1 MGGPLGATRAKRAGQ
16 RSRSVHEDW
25 LAWIPAEMDQLFD
38 VTRHEMESSNI
49 ILSVSLD
56 DALALCK
63 RGEYVTARDRVMV
76 VKGLF
81 DRLAV
86 RLNGVVQAIKDHGFH
101 FGTLPNVTPLV
112 PSNFRGSL
120 AQRIAL
126 KDSLLARVLFR
137 ERTRFFHKLDAL
149 GDIVDGLQRQAA
161 AILAEISAVAPEVSA
176 RDWQDLEVIGYDL
189 NTCMGETTIIL
200 KSFFCALPPEELDL
214 FGSKLG
220 SSTPLPLDAHPG
232 AASFSDSE

>member
-1 MGGPLGATRAKRAGQ
+1 
-16 RSRSVHEDW
+16 
-25 LAWIPAEMDQLFD
+25 MDQLFGS
-38 VTRHEMESSNI
+38 TRHEMESSNF

-63 RGEYVTARDRVMV
+63 RREFVTARDRVEV
-76 VKGLF
+76 VKSLF

-86 RLNGVVQAIKDHGFH
+86 RLNGVIQAIKDHGFH
-101 FGTLPNVTPLV
+101 FGTLPNVTPLS

-126 KDSLLARVLFR
+126 KDSLLAKVLFR

-149 GDIVDGLQRQAA
+149 GDIVDALQRQAA
-161 AILAEISAVAPEVSA
+161 AILAEISGEAPEVSE
-176 RDWQDLEVIGYDL
+176 RDWLELEVIGYDL
-189 NTCMGETTIIL
+189 NTCMQETTIVL
-200 KSFFCALPPEELDL
+200 KSFFCALPAEELEV

-220 SSTPLPLDAHPG
+220 NSTSLPLDAQPG

>member
-1 MGGPLGATRAKRAGQ
+1 MGVSRAKRAGH

-25 LAWIPAEMDQLFD
+25 LAWIPAEMDQLFGD
-38 VTRHEMESSNI
+38 TRHEMESSNL

-63 RGEYVTARDRVMV
+63 RGEFVTARDRVEV

-86 RLNGVVQAIKDHGFH
+86 RLNGVVHAIKGHGFH
-101 FGTLPNVTPLV
+101 FGTLPNVTPLS

-126 KDSLLARVLFR
+126 KDNVLAKVLFR

-149 GDIVDGLQRQAA
+149 GDIVAGLQRQAA
-161 AILAEISAVAPEVSA
+161 SILAEISAEAPEVSE
-176 RDWQDLEVIGYDL
+176 RDWQELEVIGYDL
-189 NTCMGETTIIL
+189 NTCMGETTIVL
-200 KSFFCALPPEELDL
+200 KSFFCALPAEELEV

-220 SSTPLPLDAHPG
+220 SFAPLPLDAQPG
-232 AASFSDSE
+232 AASFSGSE

>member
-1 MGGPLGATRAKRAGQ
+1 
-16 RSRSVHEDW
+16 
-25 LAWIPAEMDQLFD
+25 MDQLFGD
-38 VTRHEMESSNI
+38 TRHDMESSNF

-63 RGEYVTARDRVMV
+63 RGDYTTARDRVEV

-86 RLNGVVQAIKDHGFH
+86 RVNSVVQAIKDHGFH
-101 FGTLPNVTPLV
+101 FGTLPNVTALS

-126 KDSLLARVLFR
+126 KDSVLARVVFR

-161 AILAEISAVAPEVSA
+161 AILAEISAEAPEVSE
-176 RDWQDLEVIGYDL
+176 RDWQELEVIGYDL
-189 NTCMGETTIIL
+189 NTCMGETTIVL
-200 KSFFCALPPEELDL
+200 KSFFCALPSEELDS

-220 SSTPLPLDAHPG
+220 SSASLPLDAQPG
-232 AASFSDSE
+232 AASFSDRE

>member
-1 MGGPLGATRAKRAGQ
+1 LGITRAKRAGQ
-16 RSRSVHEDW
+16 RSRTVHEDW
-25 LAWIPAEMDQLFD
+25 LAWIPAEMDELFG
-38 VTRHEMESSNI
+38 VTRHEMESSNF

-56 DALALCK
+56 EALALCK
-63 RGEYVTARDRVMV
+63 RREFVTARDRVKV
-76 VKGLF
+76 VKSLF

-101 FGTLPNVTPLV
+101 FGTLPNVTPLSS
-112 PSNFRGSL
+112 SNFRGSL

-149 GDIVDGLQRQAA
+149 GDIVEGLQKQADS
-161 AILAEISAVAPEVSA
+161 ILAEISAEAPEVSE
-176 RDWQDLEVIGYDL
+176 RDWLELEVIGYDL
-189 NTCMGETTIIL
+189 NTCMGETTIVL
-200 KSFFCALPPEELDL
+200 KSFFCALPPEELEV

-220 SSTPLPLDAHPG
+220 SLTPLPLDAQPG

>member
-1 MGGPLGATRAKRAGQ
+1 
-16 RSRSVHEDW
+16 
-25 LAWIPAEMDQLFD
+25 MDELFG
-38 VTRHEMESSNI
+38 TARHEMESSNL

-63 RGEYVTARDRVMV
+63 RGDYTTARDRVQV

-86 RLNGVVQAIKDHGFH
+86 RVNSVVLAIKDHGFH
-101 FGTLPNVTPLV
+101 FGTLPNVTSLS

-126 KDSLLARVLFR
+126 KDSVLAKVLFR

-149 GDIVDGLQRQAA
+149 GDIVDGLQQQAG
-161 AILAEISAVAPEVSA
+161 AILVEISAEAPEVSE
-176 RDWQDLEVIGYDL
+176 RDWQELEVIGYDL
-189 NTCMGETTIIL
+189 NTCMQETTIIL
-200 KSFFCALPPEELDL
+200 KSFFCALPAEELEL

-220 SSTPLPLDAHPG
+220 SLAPLPLDAEPG
-232 AASFSDSE
+232 AASFSGSD